1 MKTYLKEAQS
11 LDVPTGGKPTDGI
24 ISFVVDDLI
33 NGVEAYAKEQVIK
46 ELTWLMGETPVNTD
60 GTPDAL
66 DVLVI
71 EERCEKFEQELL
83 YTLLY
88 TAKTEAR

>member
-1 MKTYLKEAQS
+1 MSRKYITENFLQQEGADNTRVEMSKS
-11 LDVPTGGKPTDGI
+11 RLSI
-24 ISFVVDDLI
+24 HL
-33 NGVEAYAKEQVIK
+33 EAYAKEQVIK
-46 ELTWLMGETPVNTD
+46 ELIWLMGETPVNTD